1 VRLESNLMRI
11 GSIELVQE
19 FARGAAALT
28 LAVLLA
34 VSTTMSMVACSLFD
48 SSPVHEKVVSRPA
61 EKDTD
66 PYVIG
71 SDDELEIVVW
81 NQPQLSGKVIVASD
95 GTIAMPLIGRVPAA
109 GLTPDQ
115 LKADLEKRYTRYV
128 HGANATVRVSD
139 PASHVFYVLGQVNKP
154 GAYKLHSGEVLS
166 QALAEAG
173 GLGEFADAG
182 KIRILRHKENETVV
196 LTVNYNVVRSGGDV
210 SADVPVKPGDTV
222 SVP

>member
-1 VRLESNLMRI
+1 MKLGNIEFDLKFLRTIAGLIMAMILAATASL
-11 GSIELVQE
+11 SI
-19 FARGAAALT
+19 AG
-28 LAVLLA
+28 
-34 VSTTMSMVACSLFD
+34 CSLFD
-48 SSPVHEKVVSRPA
+48 SSPVHEKVVEHPVA
-61 EKDTD
+61 KATD
-66 PYVIG
+66 PYLIG

-95 GTIAMPLIGRVPAA
+95 GTIAMPLIGRVPAS
-109 GLTPDQ
+109 GQTPDL
-115 LKADLEKRYTRYV
+115 LKADLEKRYDRYV
-128 HGANATVRVSD
+128 HGANVTVRVSD

-173 GLGEFADAG
+173 GLGEYADAG
-182 KIRILRHKENETVV
+182 KVRILRHKANETVV

-210 SADVPVKPGDTV
+210 SADVPMEPGDTV

>member
-1 VRLESNLMRI
+1 MKISKI
-11 GSIELVQE
+11 E
-19 FARGAAALT
+19 FARDCIRAGAALT
-28 LAVLLA
+28 VTGLLA
-34 VSTTMSMVACSLFD
+34 GAISTSMSACSLFD
-48 SSPVHEKVVSRPA
+48 SAPVREKVVQHPVA
-61 EKDTD
+61 KTPD
-66 PYVIG
+66 PYMIG
-71 SDDELEIVVW
+71 SDDELDIIVW
-81 NQPQLSGKVIVASD
+81 TQPQLSGKVTVASD

-115 LKADLEKRYTRYV
+115 LKADLEKRYARYV

-173 GLGEFADAG
+173 GLAEFADPG
-182 KIRILRHKENETVV
+182 KVRILRHKESETVV

-210 SADVPVKPGDTV
+210 SADVPVEPGDTV
-222 SVP
+222 QVP